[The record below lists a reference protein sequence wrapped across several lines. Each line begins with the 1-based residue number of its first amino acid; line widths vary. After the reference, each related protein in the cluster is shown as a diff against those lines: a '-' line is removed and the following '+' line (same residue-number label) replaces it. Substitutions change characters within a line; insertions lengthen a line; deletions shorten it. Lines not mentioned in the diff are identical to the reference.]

1 MRFFEFA
8 PVARPVLKISQQQL
22 AQQRMIQS
30 GVTTDTG
37 LPAASPSDSPSGAPT
52 SSVSAQ
58 ASANQA
64 SANQAPQPA
73 SPPKPTVKVYPRAWQ
88 HQWNQK
94 YLAANMARDA
104 QTVKPTEMDIIKA
117 QMRFADVQRQAD
129 RDYQRRTGLPP
140 PDQGF
145 DGEHKWVKRDD
156 QRNV

>member
-37 LPAASPSDSPSGAPT
+37 LPAASPSDSPSAAPT

-64 SANQAPQPA
+64 PQPPA
-73 SPPKPTVKVYPRAWQ
+73 PPKPTVKVYPRAWQ
-88 HQWNQK
+88 HQWIQK

-117 QMRFADVQRQAD
+117 QMRVADVQRQAD

-145 DGEHKWVKRDD
+145 EGEHKWVKRDA
-156 QRNV
+156 QRNVQRDD